1 VRAVTDPL
9 DAVGN
14 TTKAVTKGYAIG
26 SAGLAA
32 LVLFADYTHALDT
45 AGISQSFDLAN
56 PMVIV
61 GLFIGGLIP
70 YLFGAM
76 AMEAVGRAA
85 GAVVIEV
92 RRQFKDIKGIME
104 GTAKPEY
111 GVAVDMLTKA
121 AIREMIVPSLL
132 PVLVPVV
139 VGLVLGPQ
147 ALGGLLMG
155 TIVTGLFVAISMT
168 TGGGAWDN
176 AKKYIEDGHH
186 GGKGSDAHKA
196 AVTGDTVGDPY
207 KDTAGPAVNPL
218 IKIINIVALMIVPLL
233 ATWGIMGQK
242 SPAKMA
248 APSAAP
254 PAMVAAAPAPA
265 AAPTMIVV
273 DVVKLYFVTGKTD
286 LPADAAAKLA
296 PLADKAKVSGKK
308 VKVSGYHDAT
318 GDLAANQELAKQRAI
333 AVRDQLKAA
342 GVGEDKVELA
352 KPELTQGSG
361 DNAEARRVE
370 ITLLP

>member
-1 VRAVTDPL
+1 MAKLPDSVRAITDPL

-32 LVLFADYTHALDT
+32 LVLFADYTHALES
-45 AGISQSFDLAN
+45 SQIGVSFDLSN
-56 PMVIV
+56 HMVII
-61 GLFIGGLIP
+61 GLFLGGLIP

-85 GAVVIEV
+85 GAVVVEV
-92 RRQFKDIKGIME
+92 RRQFREIKGIME

-121 AIREMIVPSLL
+121 AIKEMIVPSLL

-155 TIVTGLFVAISMT
+155 TIITGLFVAISMT

-233 ATWGIMGQK
+233 GNLYANKQAASPVAT
-242 SPAKMA
+242 
-248 APSAAP
+248 
-254 PAMVAAAPAPA
+254 VAAPAPMSA
-265 AAPTMIVV
+265 PAPTIVII
-273 DVVKLYFVTGKTD
+273 DVVKLYFDTGKAD
-286 LPADAAAKLA
+286 LPGDAATKLA
-296 PLADKAKVSGKK
+296 SLSDKAKAGGSK
-308 VKVSGYHDAT
+308 VRISGYHDAT
-318 GDLAANQELAKQRAI
+318 GSLEQNQELAKKRAF
-333 AVRDQLKAA
+333 AVRDHLKSTGIA
-342 GVGEDKVELA
+342 EDKIEMA

-370 ITLLP
+370 ISILK